1 MHGALR
7 SMVAPVSTI
16 LQPEMALS
24 FATAV
29 LIRKHSKKLRPE
41 KDRVRSSGMF
51 HNLGLVEICNLLSND
66 SEKITIEGL
75 KQIWQNSNN
84 S

>member
-29 LIRKHSKKLRPE
+29 LIGKHSKKLRPE

-51 HNLGLVEICNLLSND
+51 HNLGLVEIDHLSD
-66 SEKITIEGL
+66 KEIILALEPAVRGQRGKV
-75 KQIWQNSNN
+75 
-84 S
+84 